1 MAENSTGP
9 EPAKDAEH
17 AAAEWLF
24 QDDPATAKKPAQP
37 TISAGGESFDLAE
50 PSTPTPARRPY
61 VPPPPSSEWEMA
73 AESAYAAKASGPAE
87 AKAPGRSR
95 EVQEKRD
102 RPAARRLDAAPAVDH
117 PWTRGAEWGPTI
129 AAMAAW
135 AVAAWTAIYFLLVAE
150 MYPAALVAFGI
161 GTVVGLALF
170 YPIVITLERPTRMT
184 PEQALRD
191 YYQALSHHL
200 PHYRRMWLLLSN
212 AGRTSSKF
220 ASYEGFKRYWKA
232 RIQQL
237 REGNAK
243 GWTPLVFVVS
253 GFKSE
258 KSGGKTEIDATWT
271 VQVFVRGRREQGPIW
286 SFPTEGTLAKG
297 PDNMWYIDDGTLAE
311 RTKEASP
318 AD

>member
-9 EPAKDAEH
+9 EPAEDAEH

-24 QDDPATAKKPAQP
+24 QDDPAAAKKPAQP
-37 TISAGGESFDLAE
+37 TIAPGGESFDLADA
-50 PSTPTPARRPY
+50 PTPAPTRRAY
-61 VPPPPSSEWEMA
+61 VPPPPSSEWEIA
-73 AESAYAAKASGPAE
+73 AESAYAEKAARPPAAKE
-87 AKAPGRSR
+87 RR
-95 EVQEKRD
+95 RDRDDEVD

-129 AAMAAW
+129 AAMVAW
-135 AVAAWTAIYFLLVAE
+135 AVVAWTVIYFLLVSE
-150 MYPAALVAFGI
+150 LYGAALAMFAI
-161 GTVVGLALF
+161 GTIVGLALF

-191 YYQALSHHL
+191 YYQALSHHV

-232 RIQQL
+232 RLGQL
-237 REGNAK
+237 RQGKAK
-243 GWTPLVFVVS
+243 GSTPLVFVVS

-258 KSGGKTEIDATWT
+258 KSGGKTAIDGTWT
-271 VQVFVRGRREQGPIW
+271 IQVFVRGRREQGPIW
-286 SFPTEGTLAKG
+286 SFPSDGTLAKG

-311 RTKEASP
+311 RAPKTP
-318 AD
+318 ANPDE